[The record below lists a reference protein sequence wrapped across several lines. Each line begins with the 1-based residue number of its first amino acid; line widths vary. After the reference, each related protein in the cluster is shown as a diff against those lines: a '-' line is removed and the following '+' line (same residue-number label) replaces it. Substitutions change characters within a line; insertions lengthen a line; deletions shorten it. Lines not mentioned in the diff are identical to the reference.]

1 MQRAVLVVLAVA
13 ASLALAGAVAARR
26 AVRPAAPGDT
36 LTITAGQRAAGLRFA
51 PSVSAADRGW
61 VLDVIARAQPAAR
74 RLIAEVD
81 GLVTIDTAGSVPAMG
96 LTSYQDGAFR
106 IWLNVRQLDGA
117 RTIDRPTTLL
127 HEFGHVVDIALIPAA
142 LDRTLD
148 AGIPRGGVCDR
159 VEGFEYGSCAA
170 PEERLA
176 DTFAKWALGGAVSA
190 VGAGYGVPAPASL
203 ADWGAPL
210 AALG

>member
-1 MQRAVLVVLAVA
+1 
-13 ASLALAGAVAARR
+13 
-26 AVRPAAPGDT
+26 
-36 LTITAGQRAAGLRFA
+36 
-51 PSVSAADRGW
+51 
-61 VLDVIARAQPAAR
+61 
-74 RLIAEVD
+74 
-81 GLVTIDTAGSVPAMG
+81 MG
-96 LTSYQDGAFR
+96 LTSYRDGAFR
-106 IWLNVRQLDGA
+106 VWLNVRELDGA

-148 AGIPRGGVCDR
+148 AGIPRGNACDQ
-159 VEGFEYGSCAA
+159 VDGFAYGSCAA

>member
-1 MQRAVLVVLAVA
+1 MQRAVLLVVVLV
-13 ASLALAGAVAARR
+13 ASLAVAGAVAAHRP
-26 AVRPAAPGDT
+26 ARPAASGDT
-36 LTITAGQRAAGLRFA
+36 LTITAEQRAAGLRFA
-51 PSVSAADRGW
+51 PSVSATDRAW
-61 VLDVIARAQPAAR
+61 VLDAIARAQPGAQ

-96 LTSYQDGAFR
+96 LTSYRDGAFR
-106 IWLNVRQLDGA
+106 VWLNVRELDGA

-148 AGIPRGGVCDR
+148 AGIPRGNACDQ
-159 VEGFEYGSCAA
+159 VDGFAYGSCAA